1 MDTKRFP
8 FCTFYRMIVLGL
20 IVGCSDVH
28 NAHRSDES
36 LPCPAIVEGFFHS
49 KITYVGKS
57 PAISVR
63 HTSTPEI
70 LNGTIKKIT
79 KDGILFVPA
88 RESIFYDPD
97 TVFFSLDR
105 IQWIV
110 DEGGNVIYGTLPDR
124 KSRSLD
130 MELEI
135 FDPSRTETKHT
146 ILKFEAN
153 QRFSYCLSPG
163 DYLVEKIRF
172 CWGAIDQEAT
182 SIPPMKIPVRPN
194 VVNYIGDFFLDLR
207 SDSLPGMLTIRTSIN
222 QPYRWGPP
230 VAQGGVIVASMVA
243 LASAV
248 TTPDSAAHSL
258 AIELDSSFTTQ
269 QKLPLRNSLIETSD
283 STRH

>member
-1 MDTKRFP
+1 
-8 FCTFYRMIVLGL
+8 MIFLGL

-36 LPCPAIVEGFFHS
+36 SPCPAIVEGFFHS
-49 KITYVGKS
+49 KITYKGKA

-63 HTSTPEI
+63 RTSTPEI
-70 LNGTIKKIT
+70 LNGTIKNIT

-97 TVFFSLDR
+97 TVFFPLDR

-110 DEGGNVIYGTLPDR
+110 DEGGNVIYGTLPDK

-130 MELEI
+130 MEFEI
-135 FDPSRTETKHT
+135 YDPSRMETKHFSLT
-146 ILKFEAN
+146 FEAN

-163 DYLVEKIRF
+163 DYLVDKIRL

-182 SIPPMKIPVRPN
+182 SIPPMKIRVRPN

-207 SDSLPGMLTIRTSIN
+207 SDSLPGVFTIRTSIN
-222 QPYRWGPP
+222 QPYRWVPS
-230 VAQGGVIVASMVA
+230 VAQGGVVVAGMVA

-269 QKLPLRNSLIETSD
+269 QKLPLTNSIVETTD
-283 STRH
+283 STRR